1 MGSTAA
7 PILNAFRALSPPA
20 AEATNTLNLH
30 PSIHNPPAKV
40 GKADTATDNAQ
51 FFHLRTEAL
60 PRLRS
65 KEKTMK
71 DTIRQLIQQALA
83 QLVTEGVLPEGLTPA
98 IQVENARDKTH
109 GDFASNIAMMLA
121 KPAGMKP
128 RDLAEKI
135 IAALPADEQISKTE
149 IAGPGFLNFFQNTQ
163 ALASRLDAALADEKI
178 GVRKSAPAQ
187 RTVVDLSAP
196 NLAKEMHVGHLRSTI
211 IGDGVA
217 RVLEFLGDEVIRQ
230 NHVGDW
236 GTQFG
241 MLMAYLE
248 ENPITSNELSDLENF
263 YRAAKKRFD
272 ESPEF
277 ADRARSLVVK
287 LQAGDPDCLALW
299 TKFKDISLSHCQK
312 IYEQLNVKLTMAD
325 VMGES
330 AYNDDLINVVND
342 LKAKGMLVE
351 SNGAQCVFLDEFK
364 NAEGEPLPVII
375 VKADG
380 GYLYATTDLAAIR
393 YRSGVLKA
401 DRALYFVDQRQ
412 ALHFQQVFAVA
423 RKAGFVTHPMDM
435 EHMGFGTMNGADGR
449 PFKTRDG
456 GTVKLIDLL
465 TEAKERAY
473 ALVKEKNPELAED
486 ELRAIAKVVGIGA
499 VKYADLSK
507 HRTSDYS
514 FNFDLMLNFEGNT
527 APYLLYAYTRV
538 AGVFRKLGKRFD
550 QVEGQIVLAA
560 PQEQELGAKL
570 AQFGEVLNNVA
581 EKGTPHILCTYL
593 YEVAGLFSSFY
604 ENCPI
609 LSAED
614 EAQKQ
619 SRLRLAA
626 LAGRTL
632 KQGLELLGLETL
644 ERM

>member
-1 MGSTAA
+1 
-7 PILNAFRALSPPA
+7 
-20 AEATNTLNLH
+20 
-30 PSIHNPPAKV
+30 
-40 GKADTATDNAQ
+40 
-51 FFHLRTEAL
+51 
-60 PRLRS
+60 
-65 KEKTMK
+65 MK
-71 DTIRQLIQQALA
+71 DTIRQLIQQAIT
-83 QLVTEGVLPEGLTPA
+83 QLVNDGVLPEGLTPA
-98 IQVENARDKTH
+98 IQVENTRDKTH

-135 IAALPADEQISKTE
+135 IAALPADGSVTKAE
-149 IAGPGFLNFFQNTQ
+149 IAGPGFINFFQNTQ
-163 ALASRLDAALADEKI
+163 ALASRLDAALADEQV
-178 GVRKSAPAQ
+178 GVRKAGPVQ

-217 RVLEFLGDEVIRQ
+217 RVLEFLGDTVIRQ

-241 MLMAYLE
+241 MLMAYLQ
-248 ENPITSNELSDLENF
+248 ENPITSEELSDLENF
-263 YRAAKKRFD
+263 YRAAKQRFD
-272 ESPEF
+272 ESAEF
-277 ADRARSLVVK
+277 ADRARGLVVK

-312 IYEQLNVKLTMAD
+312 IYELLNVKLTMAD

-351 SNGAQCVFLDEFK
+351 SKGAQCVFLDEFK
-364 NAEGEPLPVII
+364 DADGEPLPVII

-380 GYLYATTDLAAIR
+380 GYLYATTDLAAVR

-412 ALHFQQVFAVA
+412 ALHFQQVFEVA
-423 RKAGFVTHPMDM
+423 RRAGFITHPMHM

-465 TEAKERAY
+465 TEARERAY
-473 ALVKEKNPELAED
+473 TLVKEKNPELAEN
-486 ELRAIAKVVGIGA
+486 ELRNIARVVGIGA

-538 AGVFRKLGKRFD
+538 AGVFRKLGKDFS
-550 QVEGQIVLAA
+550 QVEGQIVLEAA
-560 PQEQELGAKL
+560 HEQELAAKL
-570 AQFGEVLNNVA
+570 AQFGEVLNSVG

-593 YEVAGLFSSFY
+593 YDVAGLFSSFY

-609 LSAED
+609 LNAETP
-614 EAQKQ
+614 AQMQ

-626 LAGRTL
+626 LTGRTL